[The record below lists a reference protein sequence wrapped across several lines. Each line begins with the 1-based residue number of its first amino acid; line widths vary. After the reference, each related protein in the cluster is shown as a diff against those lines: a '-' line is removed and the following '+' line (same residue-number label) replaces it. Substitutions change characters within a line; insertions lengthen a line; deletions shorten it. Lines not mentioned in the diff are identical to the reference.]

1 MENNSDKKDAITERK
16 KMFDSGVLQKELL
29 KGLMGESALDSI
41 RAFRSS
47 PTIEAILAMQDT
59 PMMRALHR
67 FHDTPMTKVLDVFQS
82 TPAMRMI
89 NSIQR
94 MTSMRLSELVPLLPL
109 EEHLKK
115 MQSFG
120 YSADDF
126 REAAQALEVAQS
138 SPLAEFFASDS
149 STIAPGLV
157 EASGDTHVSL
167 AASLDIRVATEHE
180 LALERQ
186 IVQHLEQGKSAKAL
200 NSEQKTRLSI
210 IIFCILMIIGLL
222 EKEAAIRQELCFFQ
236 PKLAPGLTSGQ
247 VGKAVRNFMCERE
260 IPTELMLK
268 IRSVKGTDV
277 KLRAGPGMKAEV
289 LPVKLEDR
297 ELLEVLDND
306 NPHWLHV
313 SVIGDPG
320 VDGWISRKY
329 THRSTR

>member
-1 MENNSDKKDAITERK
+1 MENNSDKKDVIAERK
-16 KMFDSGVLQKELL
+16 RMFDSGVLQKELL
-29 KGLMGESALDSI
+29 KGLVSESALDSI
-41 RAFRSS
+41 RAFRNS
-47 PTIEAILAMQDT
+47 PTMEAIQAMQGT
-59 PMMRALHR
+59 PMMRALQL
-67 FHDTPMTKVLDVFQS
+67 FHDTPMMKAVNAFQT

-89 NSIQR
+89 NSIHR
-94 MTSMRLSELVPLLPL
+94 MTSMRLAELVPLLPL

-115 MQSFG
+115 MQSFA

-126 REAAQALEVAQS
+126 REAAQVLEVVQS

-149 STIAPGLV
+149 SAIAPDLV
-157 EASGDTHVSL
+157 EASGDAQVSL
-167 AASLDIRVATEHE
+167 TASLDIRVATEHE

-186 IVQHLEQGKSAKAL
+186 IVQHLEQGKPAKAL
-200 NSEQKTRLSI
+200 NSEQKNRLTV
-210 IIFCILMIIGLL
+210 IIFCILMIISLL
-222 EKEAAIRQELCFFQ
+222 EKEATIRQELCFFQ

-260 IPTELMLK
+260 VPAELMLR
-268 IRSVKGTDV
+268 IRSVKGTEV

-306 NPHWLHV
+306 NADWLHV